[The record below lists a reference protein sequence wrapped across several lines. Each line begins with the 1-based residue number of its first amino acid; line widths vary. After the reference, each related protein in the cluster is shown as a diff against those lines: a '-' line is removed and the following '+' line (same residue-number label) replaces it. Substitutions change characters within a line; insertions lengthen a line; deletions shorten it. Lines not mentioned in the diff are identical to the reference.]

1 MEKGLNI
8 ADFTLLSSII
18 QDNRIE
24 GIYKSECDF
33 ISSPV
38 FFIKRRDEYNN
49 LVCDC
54 GKGLTVQNAF
64 LSAFY
69 EMLERCSAEKFEGR
83 SFAMVEGE
91 KHNLISESFER
102 YGIRRVCSGKNI
114 LNGSFVTLS
123 LDAVKFPPEL
133 GGGFNGTIGLAS
145 GVSFE
150 DAVIHAIFEILEHD
164 TISLFLNTGLPCYLI
179 EIDDRQKELFD
190 IRRAAESKGV
200 KCTVRLLTSPFN
212 VYPVLVTYENM
223 PGFEN
228 YKVAGIGCSLDPVM
242 ATRRALTECEQSAA
256 LWFEKYKNCDMEEGE
271 IYHPTFNLEYPFTFN
286 EKTIKLSDIPVI
298 ETENELEYL
307 KKELAIA
314 VNEIIVVDISRQ
326 ELHTHCVKVLIPEL
340 EFALNPDAQ
349 YNNVKRV
356 NTIKNLIN
364 QCVVIGE

>member
-1 MEKGLNI
+1 MI
-8 ADFTLLSSII
+8 
-18 QDNRIE
+18 
-24 GIYKSECDF
+24 
-33 ISSPV
+33 
-38 FFIKRRDEYNN
+38 
-49 LVCDC
+49 
-54 GKGLTVQNAF
+54 
-64 LSAFY
+64 
-69 EMLERCSAEKFEGR
+69 ERCSAEKFEGR

-114 LNGSFVTLS
+114 LNGSFVTLP

>member
-1 MEKGLNI
+1 
-8 ADFTLLSSII
+8 
-18 QDNRIE
+18 
-24 GIYKSECDF
+24 
-33 ISSPV
+33 
-38 FFIKRRDEYNN
+38 
-49 LVCDC
+49 
-54 GKGLTVQNAF
+54 
-64 LSAFY
+64 
-69 EMLERCSAEKFEGR
+69 
-83 SFAMVEGE
+83 
-91 KHNLISESFER
+91 
-102 YGIRRVCSGKNI
+102 
-114 LNGSFVTLS
+114 
-123 LDAVKFPPEL
+123 
-133 GGGFNGTIGLAS
+133 
-145 GVSFE
+145 
-150 DAVIHAIFEILEHD
+150 
-164 TISLFLNTGLPCYLI
+164 
-179 EIDDRQKELFD
+179 
-190 IRRAAESKGV
+190 
-200 KCTVRLLTSPFN
+200 
-212 VYPVLVTYENM
+212 M

-340 EFALNPDAQ
+340 EFALNPDVQ

>member
-1 MEKGLNI
+1 M
-8 ADFTLLSSII
+8 
-18 QDNRIE
+18 
-24 GIYKSECDF
+24 
-33 ISSPV
+33 
-38 FFIKRRDEYNN
+38 
-49 LVCDC
+49 
-54 GKGLTVQNAF
+54 
-64 LSAFY
+64 
-69 EMLERCSAEKFEGR
+69 
-83 SFAMVEGE
+83 
-91 KHNLISESFER
+91 
-102 YGIRRVCSGKNI
+102 
-114 LNGSFVTLS
+114 NGSFVTLP

-256 LWFEKYKNCDMEEGE
+256 LWFEKYK
-271 IYHPTFNLEYPFTFN
+271 IVIWR
-286 EKTIKLSDIPVI
+286 KVKSTIQRLIWSIHLHLMKKQLSSAIFQ
-298 ETENELEYL
+298 LL
-307 KKELAIA
+307 KPKM
-314 VNEIIVVDISRQ
+314 N
-326 ELHTHCVKVLIPEL
+326 
-340 EFALNPDAQ
+340 
-349 YNNVKRV
+349 
-356 NTIKNLIN
+356 
-364 QCVVIGE
+364 